1 MSKARKEKGRWG
13 EQAAAHYLEKNGFA
27 VRERNVHLS
36 CAEIDIVAEKDGC
49 LYFVEVKSRSSA
61 KFGSPVESINSPK
74 KHKMFLGA
82 EAYLS
87 QRDYHGDCS
96 FLVVAVDLN
105 TGNVELIE
113 DILD

>member
-49 LYFVEVKSRSSA
+49 LYSVVEAFSVLDL
-61 KFGSPVESINSPK
+61 SIKTYDSI
-74 KHKMFLGA
+74 KMGYIF
-82 EAYLS
+82 E
-87 QRDYHGDCS
+87 
-96 FLVVAVDLN
+96 N
-105 TGNVELIE
+105 LIG
-113 DILD
+113 